1 MLRCHPRSCSDESR
15 WVKMSQDESNIPCFS
30 SWVVPFSDILMVLGI
45 GTRASQPSEGTWC
58 TNGCRQRSLQGA
70 NLWAI
75 CFGHEFWIHSHI
87 HAMPLLY
94 NGISYIIQYNSHK
107 CIYIYIW
114 CFLCLFFLQK
124 VWSDWKCHTVLP
136 GHVLGVRLQCNCAGV
151 GSLQVSGGSGAVEG
165 QYGLVCKAADAICS
179 SRIWVRNK
187 LVMTVWLSF
196 TFLAPTIP
204 EYHPWILH
212 AFDAYLTHT

>member
-1 MLRCHPRSCSDESR
+1 M
-15 WVKMSQDESNIPCFS
+15 
-30 SWVVPFSDILMVLGI
+30 
-45 GTRASQPSEGTWC
+45 
-58 TNGCRQRSLQGA
+58 
-70 NLWAI
+70 
-75 CFGHEFWIHSHI
+75 
-87 HAMPLLY
+87 
-94 NGISYIIQYNSHK
+94 
-107 CIYIYIW
+107 CIYILYVIW
-114 CFLCLFFLQK
+114 CYLCLFFLQK

-187 LVMTVWLSF
+187 LLMTVWLSF

-204 EYHPWILH
+204 EYHPWIPPLNTTPEYFTRLSPWGDRKAH
-212 AFDAYLTHT
+212 ETSCRNIVCSWLLGLI

>member
-107 CIYIYIW
+107 CIYIYMMLLMPIFSSKSVIW
-114 CFLCLFFLQK
+114 LKMPYRSPWTCSGCAVAMQLCRR
-124 VWSDWKCHTVLP
+124 WKSS
-136 GHVLGVRLQCNCAGV
+136 
-151 GSLQVSGGSGAVEG
+151 SLWG
-165 QYGLVCKAADAICS
+165 IRS
-179 SRIWVRNK
+179 SRRS
-187 LVMTVWLSF
+187 VWPRL
-196 TFLAPTIP
+196 
-204 EYHPWILH
+204 
-212 AFDAYLTHT
+212 